1 MYNEISICS
10 FCGAKVLI
18 IPTSKLF
25 DDMQSKHLHFC
36 CKNKTLI
43 ISNIQNFK
51 MS

>member
-10 FCGAKVLI
+10 FCGAKVWI
-18 IPTSKLF
+18 IPTSKLV

-43 ISNIQNFK
+43 ISNNQSFI